1 MCVVHTVYTVLLTL
15 ISYVFPLTSS
25 NQSNPKFK
33 WPSLLTLEAAFY
45 RLLLLTFLLHAQ
57 DQSLQSLHAQDQ
69 SIVNVDFL
77 ILTYSL
83 NLLR

>member
-15 ISYVFPLTSS
+15 ISYVFLLTSS

-45 RLLLLTFLLHAQ
+45 QLLLLTFLLHAQ